1 MSNFKIEEML
11 ELLYKIDSRLDV
23 IEKYLHFE
31 DEQVANILEELIQE
45 EEDNINSKPKLVIVE
60 NDTIVDFPAND

>member
-1 MSNFKIEEML
+1 MSNFKLDEML

-31 DEQVANILEELIQE
+31 DQEVANILQELIQE

-60 NDTIVDFPAND
+60 NDTIVDFPANE